1 MKRLF
6 IAAALLV
13 CGCGLT
19 EKENR
24 PLPTPDDPKPQPQP
38 VVKAPLEAF
47 TKELAKRNDRKL
59 IESPRELS
67 SIVLQLVKSGDLEA
81 ADAAKIEAKFPGWL
95 RDNRPMTSDDSK
107 TLLVVK

>member
-1 MKRLF
+1 MKRVF
-6 IAAALLV
+6 VAAALLV

-24 PLPTPDDPKPQPQP
+24 PLPTPDEPKPQP

-67 SIVLQLVKSGDLEA
+67 GIVLQLVKSGDLDA
-81 ADAAKIEAKFPGWL
+81 SDAAKIEAKFPGWL

-107 TLLVVK
+107 TLLEVK